1 MSSTMQ
7 HVVDVTDADFEQV
20 VVEGSKERPVVVD
33 LWAAWCGPCRTL
45 GPLLE
50 KVAEERG
57 GAFLLAK
64 LDVDANSVG
73 QALLQAVQSQSIP
86 TVVAFR
92 DGQLAS
98 MFIGAY
104 PEPEVNRF
112 VDSILPTEADQV
124 TAEAQAVEETG
135 DVDAAVARYREA
147 LTQDPQNREAAVG
160 LARILADRGQVD
172 EARELVAA
180 HLPDPEA
187 ERVHAQLE
195 VAEWAGEPLDGSLGS
210 AKRLAASGN
219 WREALEGMLSTL
231 PDDGDEARQAMLTVF
246 AVMGDDD
253 PLVGEFRRKL
263 TNALF

>member
-1 MSSTMQ
+1 MSQTMG
-7 HVVDVTDADFEQV
+7 HVVDVTDDDFERV

-45 GPLLE
+45 GPILE
-50 KVAEERG
+50 KVASERD

-64 LDVDANSVG
+64 LDVDANAVG

-92 DGQLAS
+92 EGKLAS

-104 PEPEVNRF
+104 PESEVNRF
-112 VDSILPTEADQV
+112 VDSILPNEAEQA

-135 DVDAAVARYREA
+135 DVEAAVAGYREV
-147 LTQDPQNREAAVG
+147 LSQDPANRDAAIG
-160 LARILADRGQVD
+160 LARILVDRREVD
-172 EARELVAA
+172 EARQLVAP

-187 ERVHAQLE
+187 ERIHARLE
-195 VAEWAGEPLDGSLGS
+195 VLEWGDEPLDGALGS
-210 AKRLAASGN
+210 AKRLAAAGE
-219 WREALEGMLSTL
+219 WRDALQGMLSL
-231 PDDGDEARQAMLTVF
+231 VGNDPDRARQAMLTVF
-246 AVMGDDD
+246 AVLSDDD
-253 PLVGEFRRKL
+253 PLVAEYRRKL